1 MHYSEKLPIKKE
13 KNCIQTKEFSSL
25 VVIPTKNKLDISNSD
40 HYILLN
46 LSEIKHSFKSV
57 WEFLLTSK
65 AE

>member
-57 WEFLLTSK
+57 
-65 AE
+65 